1 MKKLFFRLV
10 GLVSFNVYAN
20 GCGGE
25 YQPSTGTCRIIDG
38 SGREILYNI
47 PPQSGN
53 TAPPPKK
60 IIYHDVF
67 VPPKFG
73 AFAYSQK
80 AGHIAGA
87 VNQNT
92 LAAAKQEAVKQ
103 CQKGSRNTPCKVIT
117 WVRNGCLAAAQGKVR
132 SGVILSDAA
141 GAQGTVEQAA
151 LKNCRER
158 GATECTI
165 LQPEV
170 CSLP

>member
-1 MKKLFFRLV
+1 MKKLFFILL
-10 GLVSFNVYAN
+10 GLASFNAYAN

-87 VNQNT
+87 VNQNS
-92 LAAAKQEAVKQ
+92 LEAAKREAIKQ

-117 WVRNGCLAAAQGKVR
+117 WVRNGCMAAAKGKVR
-132 SGVILSDAA
+132 TGFILSDAA

-158 GATECTI
+158 GAIECTI

-170 CSLP
+170 CALP

>member
-1 MKKLFFRLV
+1 MKKLFLILL

-25 YQPSTGTCRIIDG
+25 YQPSTGTCRIIDS

-53 TAPPPKK
+53 TTPPPKK

-80 AGHIAGA
+80 AGHLAGA
-87 VNQNT
+87 VNQNS
-92 LAAAKQEAVKQ
+92 LEAAKREAIKQ

-117 WVRNGCLAAAQGKVR
+117 WVRNGCMAAAEGKTKDRFV
-132 SGVILSDAA
+132 LSDVA

-151 LKNCRER
+151 LKNCQDR
-158 GATECTI
+158 GGVDCRI
-165 LQPEV
+165 IQPEV
-170 CSLP
+170 CALP